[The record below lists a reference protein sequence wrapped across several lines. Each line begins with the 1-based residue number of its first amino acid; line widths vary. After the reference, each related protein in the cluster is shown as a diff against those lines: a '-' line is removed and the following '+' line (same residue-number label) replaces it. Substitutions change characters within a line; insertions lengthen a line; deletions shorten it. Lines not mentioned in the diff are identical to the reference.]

1 MPCGCTRRRV
11 FDISSPTKQF
21 HPGSCR
27 PLKPCGGVTLNLD
40 DKRGSSRID
49 TIDTALTRHSRAETA
64 EWRAFLDTTMAFMLL
79 LFVVR
84 MLIIRNAEHISD
96 YTTVIEVLTMS
107 PPDMM

>member
-1 MPCGCTRRRV
+1 MR
-11 FDISSPTKQF
+11 
-21 HPGSCR
+21 
-27 PLKPCGGVTLNLD
+27 GVTLNLD

-49 TIDTALTRHSRAETA
+49 TIDTALTCHSRAETA

-96 YTTVIEVLTMS
+96 FMTVIEVLTMS
-107 PPDMM
+107 PPDTTPATPKYVICSKQAQVVIRRE